1 MVDKKKIEDAQKH
14 CQASP
19 PVKPDENEETP
30 SDSSPKIVGIGASA
44 GGLEAFEQFFS
55 RMSSNSGLAFILVSH
70 LDPEH
75 ASMLTE
81 ILQRSTQMTVV
92 EVQDGMEVKPDFVYV
107 IPPRREM
114 IISHGILKLNIP
126 VLPRGQRM
134 PIDLFFRSL
143 AQDQGEKSIG
153 IILSGTGSDGTMGLR
168 DIYGMGGIAIVQD
181 PATAMYDGMPL
192 NAIHAGY
199 YTHILPVS
207 KMPETI
213 LERISR
219 PPLLPGPL
227 IPVDETAG
235 ISHIL
240 TLLHSRTG
248 HDFSLY
254 KKNTILR
261 RIERCMFQRNF
272 NKSENYFRFLKENP
286 DEIQNLFKE
295 LLINVTSFFRDP
307 EAFQV
312 FGEEILPKYLESKP
326 DSYVFRAWIPGCST
340 GEEVYSIAILL
351 YEYFE
356 KAHKTFKVQIYG
368 TDLDNNAISTARQ
381 GIYLPNISQ
390 DMSPE
395 RLHRFFVLEK
405 DHYRVKKEI
414 RDMVVF
420 ATQNVL
426 KDPPFTKQDLISC
439 RNLMIYLNA
448 DIQRRLFLLFHYSL
462 KPEGILFLSPSESI
476 GNHSDLFSAVN
487 RKWKIY
493 QRNTPETPSYD
504 MLEEGFSWTRPS
516 GLTRKMET
524 VPIKDDETNFV
535 GMIRRILFTSYVPAS
550 VVTNMRGDI
559 LHVHGETGK
568 YLELK
573 SGHPTLNII
582 DMARDG
588 LHTELRNALQK
599 ASKSNEPTLN
609 REIPIKTSDGVVS
622 ISLSVRPFVDP
633 QTNRPLL
640 LIIFQDLVKPKNFR
654 KTLPTKGAKKSDK
667 IYIEELERN
676 LALANDSLQSTV
688 EEQQASNE
696 ELQSTNEEL
705 QSTNEELQSTNEE
718 LETSKEEL
726 QSINEE
732 LVTVNAEL
740 QGKIEQLDHMQN
752 DMKNLLDNINMGII
766 ILDEQLN
773 IRRFSREA
781 GKIYRII
788 DSDIGRPIADIKSNF
803 MDSNDNL
810 LDDARKVLET
820 LVPSERDVQI
830 TRNKRYLA
838 RIQPYR
844 TMDNVI
850 EGVVI
855 TFGDV
860 THQTLADLTEEKIR
874 FIEEIKEIIDMV
886 REPFA
891 ILDNELKIIGANRSF
906 YDAFLLH
913 PEETI
918 GRSIYDL
925 GDQGRWKLPEL
936 KELLETVLPLNQS
949 VVDYEIP
956 HEFPSLGR
964 RKILINA
971 HRFLNKKE
979 NPQLIYLSFAFI

>member
-1 MVDKKKIEDAQKH
+1 
-14 CQASP
+14 
-19 PVKPDENEETP
+19 
-30 SDSSPKIVGIGASA
+30 
-44 GGLEAFEQFFS
+44 
-55 RMSSNSGLAFILVSH
+55 
-70 LDPEH
+70 
-75 ASMLTE
+75 
-81 ILQRSTQMTVV
+81 
-92 EVQDGMEVKPDFVYV
+92 
-107 IPPRREM
+107 
-114 IISHGILKLNIP
+114 
-126 VLPRGQRM
+126 
-134 PIDLFFRSL
+134 
-143 AQDQGEKSIG
+143 
-153 IILSGTGSDGTMGLR
+153 
-168 DIYGMGGIAIVQD
+168 
-181 PATAMYDGMPL
+181 
-192 NAIHAGY
+192 
-199 YTHILPVS
+199 
-207 KMPETI
+207 
-213 LERISR
+213 
-219 PPLLPGPL
+219 
-227 IPVDETAG
+227 
-235 ISHIL
+235 
-240 TLLHSRTG
+240 
-248 HDFSLY
+248 
-254 KKNTILR
+254 
-261 RIERCMFQRNF
+261 
-272 NKSENYFRFLKENP
+272 
-286 DEIQNLFKE
+286 
-295 LLINVTSFFRDP
+295 
-307 EAFQV
+307 
-312 FGEEILPKYLESKP
+312 
-326 DSYVFRAWIPGCST
+326 
-340 GEEVYSIAILL
+340 
-351 YEYFE
+351 
-356 KAHKTFKVQIYG
+356 
-368 TDLDNNAISTARQ
+368 
-381 GIYLPNISQ
+381 
-390 DMSPE
+390 
-395 RLHRFFVLEK
+395 
-405 DHYRVKKEI
+405 
-414 RDMVVF
+414 
-420 ATQNVL
+420 
-426 KDPPFTKQDLISC
+426 
-439 RNLMIYLNA
+439 
-448 DIQRRLFLLFHYSL
+448 
-462 KPEGILFLSPSESI
+462 
-476 GNHSDLFSAVN
+476 
-487 RKWKIY
+487 
-493 QRNTPETPSYD
+493 

-524 VPIKDDETNFV
+524 VPIKDDKTNFV
-535 GMIRRILFTSYVPAS
+535 GMIQRILFTSYVPAS
-550 VVTNMRGDI
+550 VVTSIKGDI

-633 QTNRPLL
+633 QSNRPLL
-640 LIIFQDLVKPKNFR
+640 LIIFQDLIKPKNFR
-654 KTLPTKGAKKSDK
+654 KTLPTKGTKKSDK
-667 IYIEELERN
+667 SYIEELERN

-788 DSDIGRPIADIKSNF
+788 DSDVGRPIADIKSNF
-803 MDSNDNL
+803 IDSNDNL
-810 LDDARKVLET
+810 LDDAKKVLET
-820 LVPSERDVQI
+820 LVPSERDVQV
-830 TRNKRYLA
+830 THDKRYLA

-860 THQTLADLTEEKIR
+860 THQTLEDLTEEKIR
-874 FIEEIKEIIDMV
+874 FIEGIKEIIDMV

-891 ILDNELKIIGANRSF
+891 VLDNELKIIGANRSF

-913 PEETI
+913 PKETI

-956 HEFPSLGR
+956 YEFPSQGR
-964 RKILINA
+964 RKILING
-971 HRFLNKKE
+971 HRFINKKE
-979 NPQLIYLSFAFI
+979 NPQLIYLSFEKK